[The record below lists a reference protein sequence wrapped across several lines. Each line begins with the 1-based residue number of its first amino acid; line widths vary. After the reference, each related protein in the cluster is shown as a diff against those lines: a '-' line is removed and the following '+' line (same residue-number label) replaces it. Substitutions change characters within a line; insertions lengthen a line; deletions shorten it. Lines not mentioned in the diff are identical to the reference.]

1 MPDTDL
7 HNLSQLLA
15 EIEGISINTSQGS
28 FVKVEDVRRLI
39 DKKRGTER
47 PTSEDLKTVEQARA
61 AIRRDPDLLKAFA
74 NAPQEAGRAVPA
86 SEPQSSSRT

>member
-15 EIEGISINTSQGS
+15 EIEGISVKTSQGS

-39 DKKRGTER
+39 DKKKAAGP
-47 PTSEDLKTVEQARA
+47 PTAEDLKTVEQARE
-61 AIRRDPDLLKAFA
+61 AIKRDPDLIKAFA
-74 NAPQEAGRAVPA
+74 SAPQEPGRAVPA